1 MMSSQERR
9 RFTTVEQIF
18 SKYIASYSLSAREP
32 FGVSGET
39 NTGVKLA
46 NELLDGFRESVE
58 NTDRSEE
65 VDGTKTGSESA

>member
-1 MMSSQERR
+1 MMPSQERR

-32 FGVSGET
+32 LGVFGEP
-39 NTGVKLA
+39 NTGVELA
-46 NELLDGFRESVE
+46 NELLEGFRESVE

-65 VDGTKTGSESA
+65 ADGSRTGSELA